1 MKVNKV
7 TLVCTVK
14 NTFVLKDIALL
25 ESLGFSVLLIHSP
38 PYKDPFR
45 FFFNRFREFF
55 LGFFYVLQSQSTIS
69 WFNDYHSFLPLFWTK
84 FFGKKSTIIVGGYDA
99 VSSPSLAYGVFL
111 KKNSRQKIARLNYS
125 LSDQIWVVHKSLA
138 EGCDQA
144 KKDTKTQS
152 GISHFIPNLQTPIV
166 EVPTAYDAT
175 FWKPNERKRKNT
187 VLTVANISDQRTFN
201 RKGIPLFISL
211 AKALP
216 SHEFTIA
223 GIKSLRLNLDPLPD
237 NIQLLETQ
245 TREQLKTLYSKNQF
259 YFQGSEIEG
268 LPNVLCE
275 AMLCECVPIG
285 KAVFGIP
292 DAIGNTGLLFKEDT
306 DRGVLVDFLKKEPE
320 HLGSKARQRIQKAY
334 PIQKRE
340 KAFLDMLN
348 RSEIHE

>member
-1 MKVNKV
+1 MKTKKV
-7 TLVCTVK
+7 TLVCTIK
-14 NTFVLKDIALL
+14 NTFVLKDVALL
-25 ESLGFSVLLIHSP
+25 ESLGYSVLLIHSP

-84 FFGKKSTIIVGGYDA
+84 FFSKTSIVIVGGYDA
-99 VSSPSLAYGVFL
+99 VSSPSLAYGIFL
-111 KKNSRQKIARLNYS
+111 KNNSRQKIARLNYS
-125 LSDQIWVVHKSLA
+125 LCDQIWVVHKSLA
-138 EGCDQA
+138 QGCGQA
-144 KKDTKTQS
+144 EKDTKTQS
-152 GISHFIPNLQTPIV
+152 GISHFIPNLQTPTE

-175 FWKPNERKRKNT
+175 FWKSNEVKQKNT
-187 VLTVANISDQRTFN
+187 VLTVANISDQRTFE

-216 SHEFTIA
+216 SHQFTIA
-223 GIKSLRLNLDPLPD
+223 GIKSLDLNFDQLPENIHLLD
-237 NIQLLETQ
+237 TQ
-245 TREQLKTLYSKNQF
+245 TREQLKTLYSQNQF

-292 DAIGNTGLLFKEDT
+292 DAIGNTGLLFEAKT
-306 DRGVLVDFLKKEPE
+306 DLDVLIDFLKSEPE
-320 HLGSKARQRIQKAY
+320 HLGSKARQRIKKTY
-334 PIQKRE
+334 PLERRE
-340 KAFLDMLN
+340 KAFTSMLN
-348 RSEIHE
+348 RMDTHE